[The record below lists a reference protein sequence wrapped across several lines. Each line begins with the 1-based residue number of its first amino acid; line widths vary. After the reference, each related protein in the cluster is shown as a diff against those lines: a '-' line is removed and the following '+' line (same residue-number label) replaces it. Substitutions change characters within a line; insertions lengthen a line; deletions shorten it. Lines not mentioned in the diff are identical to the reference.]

1 MTAENVEKDIAPV
14 RSPALARGLTASDRR
29 RMAVT
34 ANTHLMYASAWR
46 RYASSW
52 RRGACSSGSR
62 LDGSC
67 TRCIGDAASEPV
79 ILCWGRRYQR
89 DRPVQGH

>member
-14 RSPALARGLTASDRR
+14 RSPALARGITASDCR
-29 RMAVT
+29 RMAVA

-46 RYASSW
+46 RYAMPR

-62 LDGSC
+62 LDESC

-79 ILCWGRRYQR
+79 ILC
-89 DRPVQGH
+89 